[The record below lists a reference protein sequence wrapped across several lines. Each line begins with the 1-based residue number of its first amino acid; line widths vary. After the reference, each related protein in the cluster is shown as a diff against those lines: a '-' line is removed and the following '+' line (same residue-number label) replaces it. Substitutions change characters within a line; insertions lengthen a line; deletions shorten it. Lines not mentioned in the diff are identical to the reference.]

1 MLDGREFEFAAVPLP
16 DGNALFTM
24 LDISDSRK
32 VEAALRDRN
41 EALEEADRLKT
52 AFVSNMSYE
61 LRTPLTS
68 IAGFAEMMAAGY
80 AGQLPGI
87 ATEYVAAILESVSR
101 LGALIDNV
109 LDLTQSDTGSLLL
122 AEEEVGLAD
131 LCGELAESVRGLAE
145 RQGVELAV
153 QVKPSV
159 GIVTGDRRRLH
170 QAVGNVLRN
179 ALLYTDAG
187 GRVLLRAEGGRDA
200 ARIIVSD
207 NGRGI
212 APADQARVFDRFQRT
227 AEGRGEEQPAIGLG
241 LPLAR
246 QFVEAHGG
254 TVQLQSKEGE
264 GTTVTIRL
272 PRTAEQRAD
281 YTAARVAE

>member
-1 MLDGREFEFAAVPLP
+1 
-16 DGNALFTM
+16 
-24 LDISDSRK
+24 
-32 VEAALRDRN
+32 
-41 EALEEADRLKT
+41 
-52 AFVSNMSYE
+52 MSP
-61 LRTPLTS
+61 RS
-68 IAGFAEMMAAGY
+68 SKA
-80 AGQLPGI
+80 
-87 ATEYVAAILESVSR
+87 SSR

-131 LCGELAESVRGLAE
+131 LCGELAEAVRGLAE

-159 GIVTGDRRRLH
+159 GIVTGDRRRLN

-179 ALLYTDAG
+179 ALLYTEAG

-227 AEGRGEEQPAIGLG
+227 AEGRGEEQAAIGLG

-254 TVQLQSKEGE
+254 TVQLQSREGE

-281 YTAARVAE
+281 YAAARVAE